1 MNPMSAPSA
10 SAQHDSFL
18 RLYTEHEP
26 ALRGFVRSLV
36 SSREDAREVM
46 QELAV
51 ALWRKFE
58 SLADPAQFRAWAFG
72 MARMQV
78 LAWRRDQ
85 ARDRHFFGEEAMTII
100 AEQAERMSTQLDAQ
114 REALEDCVAKLPA
127 DQRSL
132 VSRAYAPGVRIDDL
146 AAQLGRSAMAVY
158 KTLHRIRIALV
169 ECTRATLAKE
179 GLS

>member
-1 MNPMSAPSA
+1 MATPD
-10 SAQHDSFL
+10 HDLFL

-26 ALRGFVRSLV
+26 SLRGFVRSLLP
-36 SSREDAREVM
+36 SREDAREVM
-46 QELAV
+46 QDLAV

-58 SLADPAQFRAWAFG
+58 TLADHAEFRAWAFG

-85 ARDRHFFGEEAMTII
+85 ARDRHFFGEEAMEII
-100 AEQAERMSTQLDAQ
+100 AEQAEQMSSQLDAQ
-114 REALEDCVAKLPA
+114 REALDDCVAKLPA
-127 DQRSL
+127 DQRTL
-132 VSRAYAPGVRIDDL
+132 VSRAYAPGARMDQL
-146 AAQLGRSAMAVY
+146 ATQLGRSAMAVY